1 MSYFDDNICEMS
13 DEETPGKKVF
23 KGEEVWVNLETGEH
37 REVSV
42 IAQEIKHSQKY
53 FKGWR
58 RVYIHQLFDIL
69 LELMGS
75 SSKLQVIDF
84 IIDNLDSNNKLCL
97 TQRQIA
103 QKMREEQRKEGE
115 SKLISLATINKTIQQ
130 LIEKNVLLKIGSA
143 YVFNPK
149 LINAFGSD
157 RKNRSILIE
166 YHYEKRKQDQQQA
179 VKEQQE
185 QKAEKVSQFIKEM
198 NAN

>member
-1 MSYFDDNICEMS
+1 MSHFDENIYEIS
-13 DEETPGKKVF
+13 DKETPGKKVYF

-42 IAQEIKHSQKY
+42 IAQEIEHSQKY

-58 RVYIHQLFDIL
+58 RVYIHQFLDIL

-103 QKMREEQRKEGE
+103 QKMREEQHKKGQ
-115 SKLISLATINKTIQQ
+115 SKFISLATINKTIQQ
-130 LIEKNVLLKIGSA
+130 LTEKNVLLKIGSA

-149 LINAFGSD
+149 LVNAFGSD

-166 YHYEKRKQDQQQA
+166 FGNVKMKESLKRQDM
-179 VKEQQE
+179 
-185 QKAEKVSQFIKEM
+185 EKVWWD
-198 NAN
+198 

>member
-1 MSYFDDNICEMS
+1 MSYFDDNIYEMS
-13 DEETPGKKVF
+13 DKETPGKKVYF

-42 IAQEIKHSQKY
+42 IAQEIEHSQKY

-58 RVYIHQLFDIL
+58 RVYIHQLLDIL

-103 QKMREEQRKEGE
+103 QKMREEQHKKGE
-115 SKLISLATINKTIQQ
+115 SKFISLATINKTIQQ
-130 LIEKNVLLKIGSA
+130 LTEKDVLIKIGSA

-149 LINAFGSD
+149 LVNAFGSD

-166 YHYEKRKQDQQQA
+166 FGNAKEREHLKKQDIE
-179 VKEQQE
+179 K
-185 QKAEKVSQFIKEM
+185 KAEKVSNFIKEM
-198 NAN
+198 KD